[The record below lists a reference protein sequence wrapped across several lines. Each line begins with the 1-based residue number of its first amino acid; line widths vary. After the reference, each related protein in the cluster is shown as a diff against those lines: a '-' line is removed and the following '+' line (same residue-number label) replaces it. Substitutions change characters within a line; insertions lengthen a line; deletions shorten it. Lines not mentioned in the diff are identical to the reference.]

1 MTFGQA
7 VKALQLTHPGTG
19 KPVTA
24 KALIEILKEDVILA
38 VERPGSWE
46 GANMHRVLG
55 SHGFWIEPLK

>member
-7 VKALQLTHPGTG
+7 VKELQLTHPDTD

-24 KALIEILKEDVILA
+24 KALIEILKEDVIQV

-46 GANMHRVLG
+46 GSNMQQVLYC
-55 SHGFWIEPLK
+55 HGLLTD